1 MKPSDF
7 QKTVQCRFESCL
19 KKVVRSV
26 VKDYYKELNRRKN
39 KEISFSELPDVL
51 VDKMAVWDDYETDYT
66 IFSVCGIDIRVLDDE
81 LAERILKN
89 RGKAQPL
96 IVGGYSNFL
105 FLNREGLPKVAGN
118 YEGMVRG
125 LIKKYN
131 KYHTDKLPNITPHS
145 FRHTYCTNMANR
157 GMNPNTLQ
165 YLMGHANITMTL
177 GYYAHGTFQSAK
189 AELERLAC

>member
-1 MKPSDF
+1 MENTSDYFMPRPLLFCMK
-7 QKTVQCRFESCL
+7 
-19 KKVVRSV
+19 
-26 VKDYYKELNRRKN
+26 
-39 KEISFSELPDVL
+39 SE
-51 VDKMAVWDDYETDYT
+51 K
-66 IFSVCGIDIRVLDDE
+66 SVCYSVPDN
-81 LAERILKN
+81 RILKN

-165 YLMGHANITMTL
+165 YLMGHANMTMTL